1 MRNPHFDHGR
11 VVWSDAY
18 SGQYEQPTTG
28 YSEQFDLQW
37 KIALRGNPEYSDVPG
52 AAIDD
57 AHIEDRVYEWTR
69 VHPRGTGFSDASSG
83 IRALDHPI
91 DPGLI
96 KGRKCV
102 DIGCGMGR
110 WTRTLQVIGAA
121 EVLSIDISNSAL
133 ESVKRFNQNTLRADI
148 TRLPEDHPELVE
160 QFDFAVFWGVAM
172 CTHDPC
178 KALASAASLVRPG
191 GYIYLMVYAP
201 EGMHNTAIVNIQRR
215 IFSRLK
221 TVEERLAF
229 VEQVYDRAW
238 NWSYPPLENLKNLL
252 RNLLALPRGSQL
264 GVLDMLEPFYNW
276 VIPMDVIEGWMS
288 RAGFAD
294 LLLLNELEPE
304 KCAYHVLAR
313 KTADTASGR

>member
-11 VVWSDAY
+11 VVWCDEY
-18 SGQYEQPTTG
+18 SGQYEQPTAG

-37 KIALRGNPEYSDVPG
+37 EIALKGIAEYTDDPG
-52 AAIDD
+52 AAVDD

-69 VHPRGTGFSDASSG
+69 MHPRGTGFTDASSG

-91 DPGLI
+91 DPSLI
-96 KGRKCV
+96 RGRKCV
-102 DIGCGMGR
+102 DVGCGMGR
-110 WTRTLQVIGAA
+110 WTRALQMIGAA
-121 EVLSIDISNSAL
+121 DVLSIDVSDSAL
-133 ESVKRFNQNTLRADI
+133 ESVARFNRNTLRADI

-172 CTHDPC
+172 HTQDPR
-178 KALASAASLVRPG
+178 KAFASAASLVRPG
-191 GYIYLMVYAP
+191 GFIYLMVYAP

-229 VEQVYDRAW
+229 VERVYDRAW

-252 RNLLALPRGSQL
+252 RNLKGLPKGGKL

-276 VIPMDVIEGWMS
+276 VIPMEVIEGWMA

-294 LLLLNELEPE
+294 VRLLNEFEPE

-313 KTADTASGR
+313 KTGDAASGD